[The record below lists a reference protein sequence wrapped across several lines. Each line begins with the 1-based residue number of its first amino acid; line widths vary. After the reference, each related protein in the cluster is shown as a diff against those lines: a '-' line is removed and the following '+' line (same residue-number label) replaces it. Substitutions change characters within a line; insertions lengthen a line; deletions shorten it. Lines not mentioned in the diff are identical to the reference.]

1 MNILKVL
8 NEWVIVAK
16 AQLNKCSINFSYFLE
31 CISSHM
37 HTFSYFKPL
46 KIQKPYTHSHTHTH
60 TNTHTLCQKWG
71 KEYIKSKNAK
81 LQFLTTKRSSVIL
94 FLFLLLML
102 ILNVFNVYFI

>member
-60 TNTHTLCQKWG
+60 TNTHTRCV
-71 KEYIKSKNAK
+71 KNEEK
-81 LQFLTTKRSSVIL
+81 NTLKVK
-94 FLFLLLML
+94 ML
-102 ILNVFNVYFI
+102 SFNFWQQSGHQSFYFYFFS